1 MNEILSDAKKI
12 IHNAIQTSLPDEA
25 VKKFIGGKTFAF
37 EGRVIVIAIGKA
49 AWNMAKAAAENIP
62 HRIDTGIV
70 LTKYNHAKGEI
81 PTLPSWKQGIPFPM
95 KIRFSAHR
103 KSWMPFPV

>member
-49 AWNMAKAAAENIP
+49 A
-62 HRIDTGIV
+62 
-70 LTKYNHAKGEI
+70 
-81 PTLPSWKQGIPFPM
+81 
-95 KIRFSAHR
+95 
-103 KSWMPFPV
+103 

>member
-49 AWNMAKAAAENIP
+49 GLEHGK
-62 HRIDTGIV
+62 GGGG
-70 LTKYNHAKGEI
+70 KY
-81 PTLPSWKQGIPFPM
+81 PPQD
-95 KIRFSAHR
+95 
-103 KSWMPFPV
+103 

>member
-1 MNEILSDAKKI
+1 MNEIYLMQKKI
-12 IHNAIQTSLPDEA
+12 PILPFRASLPDEA
-25 VKKFIGGKTFAF
+25 VKSSSAARPSLLK
-37 EGRVIVIAIGKA
+37 EGVIVIAIGKA

-62 HRIDTGIV
+62 HRIDAGIV
-70 LTKYNHAKGEI
+70 LTKYDHAKGEI
-81 PTLPSWKQGIPFPM
+81 PDLPSWKQDIPLPM